1 MVGIH
6 NVTVDGCLLRRQQH
20 MISFPVKKHIL
31 FAVYTLK
38 TDDTVFG
45 SGVAHTVTTSNYER
59 RCLLFLHPACS
70 VLVQSI
76 GNTLST
82 LAFLFTHPQELHNL
96 RNRQTQLCPLTYL
109 LTSHLKKKK
118 EKKSTTRI
126 SNSRQLATWTS
137 LDGNKDF
144 LTWITGLW
152 RGAFPFQ
159 EGRNLNASAGEKHK
173 KQSLHRGQVDS
184 WAANPF

>member
-6 NVTVDGCLLRRQQH
+6 NVTVDGYLLRRQQH
-20 MISFPVKKHIL
+20 IISVPVKKHIL

-38 TDDTVFG
+38 TDDTGLG
-45 SGVAHTVTTSNYER
+45 SGVAHTVATSNYER

-96 RNRQTQLCPLTYL
+96 RNR
-109 LTSHLKKKK
+109 
-118 EKKSTTRI
+118 EKLSF
-126 SNSRQLATWTS
+126 A
-137 LDGNKDF
+137 
-144 LTWITGLW
+144 
-152 RGAFPFQ
+152 
-159 EGRNLNASAGEKHK
+159 H
-173 KQSLHRGQVDS
+173 
-184 WAANPF
+184 